1 MEKYEMPILR
11 EDRIRDYCKEY
22 KRKPWKSFEDAYD
35 MKFNIFQ
42 KIYLFCFAYLIKNK
56 IIW

>member
-11 EDRIRDYCKEY
+11 ENRIIEYYKEY
-22 KRKPWKSFEDAYD
+22 KCKPWKSFEDAYG

-42 KIYLFCFAYLIKNK
+42 KIYLFCFAYLIRKK
-56 IIW
+56 II